1 MIILTN
7 PQNKPIEIQVV
18 KQSDSVE
25 YIIILDRP
33 IKEILK

>member
-7 PQNKPIEIQVV
+7 PRNKPIEIQVL
-18 KQSDSVE
+18 KQDDSVE
-25 YIIILDRP
+25 YTVILDRP